1 MLLTAATSTGIR
13 RNQDPEGME
22 IFLVGYSCTFMRV
35 SGPLPSSISFFVLP
49 LALNMDAVVEVPRG
63 AGQWAMRVQFMKAL
77 RKSKAWR
84 DGIKSS
90 HSGP

>member
-1 MLLTAATSTGIR
+1 MTEATSQQQHAGR
-13 RNQDPEGME
+13 RRG
-22 IFLVGYSCTFMRV
+22 G
-35 SGPLPSSISFFVLP
+35 LPGRERAEADLG
-49 LALNMDAVVEVPRG
+49 AQRAQEVPRG